1 MRLYEFYRQ
10 LRGLSRPDAGDVEAA
25 GAAGGRH
32 ADYHKRV
39 FLVGCVVG
47 ALGLALGLALI
58 ALGIAREGLSIQ
70 AVVDIPKALAFG
82 AYGFLLGMAVMCLFA
97 PKEFLA
103 GPVGRK
109 WLNVV
114 GTHNMRTARIVCLI
128 SILAI
133 SAVPVLI
140 CLVMMGF

>member
-1 MRLYEFYRQ
+1 VRLFEFYQQ
-10 LRGLSRPDAGDVEAA
+10 LRGLSRPDSGDVA
-25 GAAGGRH
+25 GAGESGARH

-39 FLVGCVVG
+39 FLVGCVFGV
-47 ALGLALGLALI
+47 LGLIFGLMLPTRLI
-58 ALGIAREGLSIQ
+58 AQAELYMSLRAIPLTLSC
-70 AVVDIPKALAFG
+70 G
-82 AYGFLLGMAVMCLFA
+82 AYGFLFGMAVMCLFA

-114 GTHNMRTARIVCLI
+114 GTQKIRTTRIVCLI

-133 SAVPVLI
+133 AAFPVLI
-140 CLVMMGF
+140 CLLALGF